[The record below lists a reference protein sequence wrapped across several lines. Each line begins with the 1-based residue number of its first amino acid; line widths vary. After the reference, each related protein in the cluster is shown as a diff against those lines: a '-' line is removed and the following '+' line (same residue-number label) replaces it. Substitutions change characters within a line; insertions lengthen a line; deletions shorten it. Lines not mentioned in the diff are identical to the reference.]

1 MTRTSR
7 SLFSLFSA
15 VLSFAVI
22 FPAQADIVLSG
33 TRIVYKESQKD
44 VTIRLENKGSS
55 PALVQTWL
63 DDGEQN
69 ADPSTIN
76 VPFNATPPVARI
88 EPGRGQTV
96 KLTYTNSI
104 SLPKDRESI
113 YWFNVLEVPPK
124 INEAGSKDKNI
135 LQLAFRTRIKMFYR
149 PSGLIDI
156 ASDAPKKL
164 QWQLRNKNGQA
175 VVHVIN
181 PTGYFVSFNSISA
194 IVGGKKYN
202 IKNSMIAPK
211 SESELSVAGLNG
223 SPGKATIDYI
233 AISDFGGP
241 INGKVEI

>member
-76 VPFNATPPVARI
+76 VPFNATR
-88 EPGRGQTV
+88 
-96 KLTYTNSI
+96 LC
-104 SLPKDRESI
+104 
-113 YWFNVLEVPPK
+113 
-124 INEAGSKDKNI
+124 
-135 LQLAFRTRIKMFYR
+135 
-149 PSGLIDI
+149 
-156 ASDAPKKL
+156 
-164 QWQLRNKNGQA
+164 
-175 VVHVIN
+175 
-181 PTGYFVSFNSISA
+181 
-194 IVGGKKYN
+194 
-202 IKNSMIAPK
+202 
-211 SESELSVAGLNG
+211 
-223 SPGKATIDYI
+223 
-233 AISDFGGP
+233 
-241 INGKVEI
+241 

>member
-104 SLPKDRESI
+104 SLPKI
-113 YWFNVLEVPPK
+113 AKVF
-124 INEAGSKDKNI
+124 I
-135 LQLAFRTRIKMFYR
+135 
-149 PSGLIDI
+149 GLTFW
-156 ASDAPKKL
+156 KF
-164 QWQLRNKNGQA
+164 
-175 VVHVIN
+175 H
-181 PTGYFVSFNSISA
+181 
-194 IVGGKKYN
+194 
-202 IKNSMIAPK
+202 PK
-211 SESELSVAGLNG
+211 STRRALKIKISYNWHSV
-223 SPGKATIDYI
+223 P
-233 AISDFGGP
+233 
-241 INGKVEI
+241 E